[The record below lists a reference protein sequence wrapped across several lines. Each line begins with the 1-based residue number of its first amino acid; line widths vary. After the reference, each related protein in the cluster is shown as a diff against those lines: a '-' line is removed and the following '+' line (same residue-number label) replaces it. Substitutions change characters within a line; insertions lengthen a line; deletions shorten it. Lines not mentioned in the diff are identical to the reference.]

1 MWVQM
6 TLEHVCGSMLTKTK
20 LHVSLIHICARA
32 KHVQGWGE
40 SGDERH
46 GEEKRIHPSFST
58 LQCWAAGQGASLPLK
73 RKESNIP
80 PLLPSLS
87 CSSDPRESRLEKDST
102 TVHFFLY
109 LRWRQT
115 RGRRTEGKMGIRP
128 SSPAPITAWIT
139 LQLKALL
146 SPCCMHS
153 A

>member
-73 RKESNIP
+73 RRESNIP

-109 LRWRQT
+109 LRWRQA
-115 RGRRTEGKMGIRP
+115 RGRRTEGKTGLRP